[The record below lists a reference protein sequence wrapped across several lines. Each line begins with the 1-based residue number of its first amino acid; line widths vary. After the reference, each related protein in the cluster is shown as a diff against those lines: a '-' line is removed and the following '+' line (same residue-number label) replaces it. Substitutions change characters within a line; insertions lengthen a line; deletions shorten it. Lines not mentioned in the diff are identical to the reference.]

1 MKWMSWGNNMNIL
14 VSICQ
19 SVTRCPPERS
29 EGVGT
34 CNQPWSS
41 PSPHL
46 QNEQSAVLQWPVT
59 STAIGARQGHP
70 LQTRQCVAMVALSSA
85 VVLPLQCHYLL
96 VNALQWLPWVLQW
109 YCYSNATTSWSMHG
123 NGNGCLEFYSG
134 TAMPLPPG
142 HHPESGGTHHRD
154 WLKSFELFSV
164 TWEST
169 FIRFRRISK
178 VDKI

>member
-1 MKWMSWGNNMNIL
+1 MGLCPYYIISYNKQGSFQMIIKITTMDQGLSENFMYYGKSKICKKVHL
-14 VSICQ
+14 CLHLAASCQ

-96 VNALQWLPWVLQW
+96 VNALQWLP
-109 YCYSNATTSWSMHG
+109 
-123 NGNGCLEFYSG
+123 
-134 TAMPLPPG
+134 
-142 HHPESGGTHHRD
+142 
-154 WLKSFELFSV
+154 
-164 TWEST
+164 
-169 FIRFRRISK
+169 
-178 VDKI
+178 

>member
-1 MKWMSWGNNMNIL
+1 MNIL

-59 STAIGARQGHP
+59 STAIGAIGKMIVFRSGIVHEIYNHNQFE
-70 LQTRQCVAMVALSSA
+70 ALTVRA
-85 VVLPLQCHYLL
+85 NDYV
-96 VNALQWLPWVLQW
+96 
-109 YCYSNATTSWSMHG
+109 
-123 NGNGCLEFYSG
+123 
-134 TAMPLPPG
+134 
-142 HHPESGGTHHRD
+142 
-154 WLKSFELFSV
+154 
-164 TWEST
+164 
-169 FIRFRRISK
+169 
-178 VDKI
+178 